1 MWIST
6 PCNSNFV
13 HRYDVYFML
22 YTFENSAIFL
32 TNFLLFPKSSSF
44 SFRASVQI
52 LICEL
57 YVVLVIS
64 RNQCRFCHPLFVY
77 RAHKVEG
84 FLKTDQILN
93 YAVNNLRALMHPKLA
108 WETNCSPMS
117 VHNNNQ
123 QQPSSLIG
131 NLQNN
136 NSWKP
141 KVLYNIRKLVNP

>member
-13 HRYDVYFML
+13 HRYDAHFML

-64 RNQCRFCHPLFVY
+64 RNQCRFCHPLFVCIEHT
-77 RAHKVEG
+77 RWKV
-84 FLKTDQILN
+84 FLKLIKFWIMLLIIWERLCILN
-93 YAVNNLRALMHPKLA
+93 LLEKPIAVP
-108 WETNCSPMS
+108 CPCIIII
-117 VHNNNQ
+117 NNNHHH
-123 QQPSSLIG
+123 
-131 NLQNN
+131 
-136 NSWKP
+136 
-141 KVLYNIRKLVNP
+141 